1 MTAPI
6 QDLSTMQ
13 VAFKFQAGVGTP
25 ATGIGAYGLDVL
37 PSTGL
42 AVAIS
47 AIESALIKRNRM
59 KRRPRHG
66 MRSSTAAY
74 ETELSVGPCDP
85 IFEAVL
91 GTNVVP
97 QAAFTNA
104 DWGAVT
110 LTGTGTIATFAT
122 GTLVTDGIV
131 AGNMIR
137 FTGLG
142 TPGNNGVWVPVI
154 AVTNGVAT
162 LAPGY
167 LVDEGAAAAYSVD
180 VARYYA
186 TGAQYVDRYASV
198 EEYMPDAVIS
208 KYGTDMRFH
217 SLSVS
222 VAPKEYVRVA
232 VALTGRDMTMLSA
245 LTVPTAPALPTPTY
259 IERDS
264 LILLDGGIYVNGI
277 RRGDLTSLRF
287 GIAANANATEVIGSR
302 TSPNVSLGQFAFTG
316 DFASLVSDG
325 TDFGAFDAE
334 DDISVLLHCKEKDT
348 QAFVSF
354 YIGFCSFGG
363 YSTPAGG
370 EGNLVQTMSLYGG
383 EDERGAGY
391 APTII
396 LISAADA

>member
-1 MTAPI
+1 MTIPNI

-13 VAFKFQAGVGTP
+13 LAFKFQTGLGVPAAG
-25 ATGIGAYGLDVL
+25 AAAYGLEVL

-47 AIESALIKRNRM
+47 AIESAMIKRNRM
-59 KRRPRHG
+59 RRRPRHG
-66 MRSSTAAY
+66 MKSVTAAY

-91 GTNVVP
+91 GTNVTP
-97 QAAFTNA
+97 QATFTNA
-104 DWGAVT
+104 GWGAVT

-131 AGNMIR
+131 AGNFLR

-142 TPGNNGVWVPVI
+142 TAGNNGIWVPII

-167 LVDEGAAAAYSVD
+167 LTDEGAAAAYSVD
-180 VARYYA
+180 VARFYA
-186 TGAQYVDRYASV
+186 TGAQYIDRYASV
-198 EEYMPDAVIS
+198 EEYMPDAAMS

-217 SLSVS
+217 SMSVS
-222 VAPKEYVRVA
+222 VAPKEYVRIA
-232 VALTGRDMTMLSA
+232 LALTGRDMAMMTGGA
-245 LTVPTAPALPTPTY
+245 APVFPAPTY

-287 GIAANANATEVIGSR
+287 GIAATASTTDVIGSR
-302 TSPNVSLGQFAFTG
+302 ISPDVSVGQFAFTG
-316 DFASLVSDG
+316 DFASLVVDG
-325 TDFGAFDAE
+325 TDFAAFDAE
-334 DDISVLLHCKEKDT
+334 DDISVLLHCREKDT
-348 QAFVSF
+348 EAFVGF
-354 YIGFCSFGG
+354 YIGYTSFGG
-363 YSTPAGG
+363 YGSPMGG
-370 EGNLVQTMSLYGG
+370 EGNLVQSMSLYGG

-391 APTII
+391 APTTI
-396 LISAADA
+396 LISSADA